1 MSKVTVR
8 DVAKAAGVSVAT
20 VSRVMN
26 GATGVSPD
34 LRERVLKAIK
44 ETHYVPNVAGRVLRQ
59 QRSSLI
65 AVVTPEPENPY
76 FMRLTAEVE
85 SVARRNGYGVLV
97 AHSDHQVS
105 READALRQLAARQVA
120 GAIVIC
126 ADERHSNLS
135 PLTDLEIPTVLI
147 DRSPRSSVLDFVSTD
162 NHLAGRL
169 AAQHLSDQGYRQPV
183 CICGPAHLSPT
194 EDRTHGFL
202 DAWPAG
208 SGSDRPFVIRGDL
221 RLNSGYEIAREVLK
235 TRDVDS
241 FYITNSPMTA
251 GAFRAIKELKRFG
264 LGLLGT
270 DDDLWTTMVSPTV
283 SVIEQPLLETGRRA
297 AEILADR
304 ITNPDSPVARTLLA
318 PRLIARESTSGP
330 QRSACS

>member
-105 READALRQLAARQVA
+105 REVDALRQLAARQVA

-183 CICGPAHLSPT
+183 
-194 EDRTHGFL
+194 
-202 DAWPAG
+202 
-208 SGSDRPFVIRGDL
+208 
-221 RLNSGYEIAREVLK
+221 
-235 TRDVDS
+235 
-241 FYITNSPMTA
+241 
-251 GAFRAIKELKRFG
+251 
-264 LGLLGT
+264 
-270 DDDLWTTMVSPTV
+270 
-283 SVIEQPLLETGRRA
+283 
-297 AEILADR
+297 
-304 ITNPDSPVARTLLA
+304 
-318 PRLIARESTSGP
+318 
-330 QRSACS
+330 